1 MYELN
6 GRSIMV
12 AVIALM
18 VNVNDVMNVDGM
30 NDGVD
35 VDEVMSPKEKRNCW
49 GRQVDFNACCY
60 GFQPRQRQTKNNI
73 IRLLIF

>member
-1 MYELN
+1 
-6 GRSIMV
+6 MV

-35 VDEVMSPKEKRNCW
+35 VDEVMSLKFTTENRLTCHCQSIMLQAHHNH
-49 GRQVDFNACCY
+49 NISIAEMHHMES
-60 GFQPRQRQTKNNI
+60 KNVY
-73 IRLLIF
+73 

>member
-35 VDEVMSPKEKRNCW
+35 VDEVMSPKEELLGET
-49 GRQVDFNACCY
+49 GR
-60 GFQPRQRQTKNNI
+60 FQCLLLWLPAKTKTD
-73 IRLLIF
+73 